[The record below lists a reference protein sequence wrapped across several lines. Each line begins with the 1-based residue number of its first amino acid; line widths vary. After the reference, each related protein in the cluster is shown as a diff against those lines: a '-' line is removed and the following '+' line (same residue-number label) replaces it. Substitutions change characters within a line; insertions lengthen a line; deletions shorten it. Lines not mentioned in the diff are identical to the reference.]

1 MKNIL
6 ITFLILLLAS
16 CAKYDQKYIVKN
28 ASESQTIVLK
38 NNNKANVN
46 SIHISGS
53 GYLKGK
59 AQIVLMLNEKPYK
72 TEKITGNVNFKWSGD
87 WYSEEATIIYTATN
101 VTEGNLV
108 IEYNFES
115 I

>member
-6 ITFLILLLAS
+6 IIFLILLLAS
-16 CAKYDQKYIVKN
+16 CAKYDQKHIIKN

-38 NNNKANVN
+38 NNNKGNVH
-46 SIHISGS
+46 SIYISGS
-53 GYLKGK
+53 GFIKGDAK
-59 AQIVLMLNEKPYK
+59 IILMLNEKPYK
-72 TEKITGNVNFKWSGD
+72 IEKVKGNVSFEWGGD
-87 WYSEEATIIYTATN
+87 WYSEKATIIYTTSN

-108 IEYNFES
+108 IEYNFET